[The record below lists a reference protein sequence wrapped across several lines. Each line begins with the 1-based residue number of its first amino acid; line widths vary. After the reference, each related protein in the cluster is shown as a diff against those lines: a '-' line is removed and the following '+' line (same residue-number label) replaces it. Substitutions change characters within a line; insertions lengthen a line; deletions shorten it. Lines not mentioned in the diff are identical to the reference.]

1 VRELRDR
8 MGVGAQ
14 ARGAQSLTVAA
25 GTERTA
31 SVLKAANELY
41 GALLAPVADMI
52 EGKSLVIVLSRKLS
66 SLPFQLLVLAM
77 PPEASADRFAEAR
90 WLIRD
95 HAITVLPSVA
105 ALEAPRRP
113 VEVEADR
120 RPYLG
125 FANPLLTGRS
135 GDDRRAF
142 DRQDCG
148 TVRPVQP
155 LLVAGA
161 PPQAASLF
169 RGAAADVDAVRRL
182 DPLPETADE
191 ACAIAA
197 ALGTDAGSVRLGA
210 SATEAAVKKLSNE
223 SALANARILHFA
235 THGLVSGDL
244 SGLAEPAI
252 VLTPPDELSAL
263 DNGLLTAS
271 EVTMLKLDAD
281 WVILSACNTASGD
294 GGGEAL
300 SGLARA
306 FFYAGA
312 RALMV
317 SHWPVNSDA
326 AVSLATGAI
335 EAITS
340 EPDIG
345 RAEALRRS
353 MVAEIE
359 KGGRHAD
366 PVNWAP
372 FILVGASR

>member
-1 VRELRDR
+1 
-8 MGVGAQ
+8 
-14 ARGAQSLTVAA
+14 
-25 GTERTA
+25 
-31 SVLKAANELY
+31 
-41 GALLAPVADMI
+41 LLAPVADMI
-52 EGKSLVIVLSRKLS
+52 EGKDLVIVPSQKLS
-66 SLPFQLLVLAM
+66 SLPFQLLVSAM
-77 PPEASADRFAEAR
+77 PPEASADGFAEAR
-90 WLIRD
+90 WLIRE

-113 VEVEADR
+113 AGVEAER
-120 RPYLG
+120 KPYLG
-125 FANPLLTGRS
+125 FANPLLTGRA
-135 GDDRRAF
+135 GDDLRAF
-142 DRQDCG
+142 DRRDCG
-148 TVRPVQP
+148 AARPVEP
-155 LLVAGA
+155 LLLAGA
-161 PPQAASLF
+161 LPEATSLF
-169 RGAAADVDAVRRL
+169 RGASADVDAVRRL
-182 DPLPETADE
+182 EPLPETADE

-197 ALGTDAGSVRLGA
+197 ALGSDEVSVRLGA
-210 SATEAAVKKLSNE
+210 SATEAAVKQLSE
-223 SALANARILHFA
+223 ERALAEARILHFA

-252 VLTPPDELSAL
+252 VLTPPDKPSEI
-263 DNGLLTAS
+263 DDGLLTSS
-271 EVTMLKLDAD
+271 EVTTLKLDAD

-326 AVSLATGAI
+326 AVSLATGAV
-335 EAITS
+335 EAITA

-345 RAEALRRS
+345 RAEALRRA
-353 MVAEIE
+353 MVAEIG

-372 FILVGASR
+372 FVLVGASR